1 MKLLQKKMLFKICL
15 EINKIKCT
23 IILEAKILS
32 FSKHIRK
39 QVMISLMILS
49 KFALIVIQIN
59 DLLHMKH

>member
-15 EINKIKCT
+15 EINKIKFT

-32 FSKHIRK
+32 FSKQIRK

-49 KFALIVIQIN
+49 KFALIMIQIN
-59 DLLHMKH
+59 DLRHMKL